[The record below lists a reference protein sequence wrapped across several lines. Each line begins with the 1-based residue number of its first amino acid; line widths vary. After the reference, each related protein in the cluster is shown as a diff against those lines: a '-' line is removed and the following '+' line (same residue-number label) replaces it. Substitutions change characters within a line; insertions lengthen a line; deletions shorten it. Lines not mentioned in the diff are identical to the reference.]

1 LIEELTKVVEGEIER
16 VEKLNQAMN
25 VYFKIF
31 AGMQRFQ
38 TLSKKEEIEEN
49 LKDIR
54 EDVKKMKELEVF
66 NEKIEDQLMKTF
78 LNLSK
83 AWNAYNKEVADL
95 FLEEAN
101 KYSHETF
108 SFEAKEVAP

>member
-1 LIEELTKVVEGEIER
+1 
-16 VEKLNQAMN
+16 
-25 VYFKIF
+25 
-31 AGMQRFQ
+31 
-38 TLSKKEEIEEN
+38 
-49 LKDIR
+49 
-54 EDVKKMKELEVF
+54 
-66 NEKIEDQLMKTF
+66 MKTF